1 MATKY
6 DTQLLNII
14 EDYAREHGV
23 EEVDLDAVS
32 EWAIS
37 KGRYQ
42 RPTITMQKQCRK
54 EMADAM
60 RKAKYVDPQGRADVR
75 TKHAVKIKIKG
86 EQKPLIVWV
95 DIRTAK
101 PNTMR
106 ESLRQGRKSMGK
118 GAIKHNTYLESYND
132 NNIFGANIPPFDY
145 NLNVDVAEGNLS
157 DEYNE
162 YDDEY
167 NENENED

>member
-23 EEVDLDAVS
+23 DEVDLDGVS
-32 EWAIS
+32 EWAIET
-37 KGRYQ
+37 GRYQ
-42 RPTITMQKQCRK
+42 RPTISMQKQCRK

-60 RKAKYVDPQGRADVR
+60 RKAKYTDAQGRIDVR
-75 TKHAVKIKIKG
+75 TKHAVRIKIKG
-86 EQKPLIVWV
+86 EQKSLVVWV

-101 PNTMR
+101 PNSMR
-106 ESLRQGRKSMGK
+106 ESLRQGRKAMAND
-118 GAIKHNTYLESYND
+118 AIKHNTYLESYND
-132 NNIFGANIPPFDY
+132 NNLFGAKLPTFDY
-145 NLNVDVAEGNLS
+145 NLNMDLAEGKLS
-157 DEYNE
+157 DE

-167 NENENED
+167 NEDDD